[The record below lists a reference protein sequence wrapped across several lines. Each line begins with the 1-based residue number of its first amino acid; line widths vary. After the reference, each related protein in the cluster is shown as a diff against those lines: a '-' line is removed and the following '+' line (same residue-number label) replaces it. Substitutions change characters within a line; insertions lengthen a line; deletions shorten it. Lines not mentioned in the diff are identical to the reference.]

1 MVHEVYICYSSK
13 DKVTADAIC
22 HTLEENKFKCW
33 IKPRDVGVRH
43 IAEEITDAIRASKIM
58 VLVFSENAK
67 QSNYVN
73 TEVDIAFSSNIPI
86 LVFKID
92 DANLDGGLEFFLEN
106 KHWLDA
112 YPNPGH
118 EFRNLVID
126 VAKLL
131 EKPIEDP
138 IINKK
143 TIKTVNNIKYDYTSG
158 LENNA
163 EADNRTKTFIKAIAG
178 TCIVPLI
185 LAFLGAMFMEEKINH
200 DVGYALIVIGFFIFI
215 LFPIYFIGKW
225 LYNRN

>member
-43 IAEEITDAIRASKIM
+43 IAEEISDAIRASEIM

-73 TEVDIAFSSNIPI
+73 TEVDLAFSSNKPI
-86 LVFKID
+86 VVFKID
-92 DANLDGGLEFFLEN
+92 NTNLDGGLEFFLEN

-112 YPNPGH
+112 YPNPGR

-131 EKPIEDP
+131 DKPITDP
-138 IINKK
+138 IIDKN
-143 TIKTVNNIKYDYTSG
+143 TINNINYFEHDSDES
-158 LENNA
+158 ENPSNK
-163 EADNRTKTFIKAIAG
+163 ENKMKTFFKVIGATCLIPIIMVFFG
-178 TCIVPLI
+178 TFLI
-185 LAFLGAMFMEEKINH
+185 EEKINYSLGN
-200 DVGYALIVIGFFIFI
+200 VFIILAFIVFIVV
-215 LFPIYFIGKW
+215 PIYFIIRHI
-225 LYNRN
+225 YNK

>member
-1 MVHEVYICYSSK
+1 MAHEVYICYSSK

-112 YPNPGH
+112 YPNPGP
-118 EFRNLVID
+118 EFKNLVID
-126 VAKLL
+126 VGKLL
-131 EKPIEDP
+131 ERPVTDP
-138 IINKK
+138 IINKQ
-143 TIKTVNNIKYDYTSG
+143 TVN
-158 LENNA
+158 
-163 EADNRTKTFIKAIAG
+163 
-178 TCIVPLI
+178 
-185 LAFLGAMFMEEKINH
+185 KINLNPIYENA
-200 DVGYALIVIGFFIFI
+200 DKEESKKFLKIFGYMCLAPIIIVLIGLMLHIDDSTGNMLLGGCFIIFI
-215 LFPIYFIGKW
+215 VLPIIYFIIKKIRGK
-225 LYNRN
+225 RNGS

>member
-33 IKPRDVGVRH
+33 IKPRDVGVKH
-43 IAEEITDAIRASKIM
+43 IAEEITDAIRASEIM

-73 TEVDIAFSSNIPI
+73 TEVDMAFSSNKPI
-86 LVFKID
+86 IVFKID
-92 DANLDGGLEFFLEN
+92 NTNLDGGLEFFLEN

-112 YPNPGH
+112 YPNPGR

-131 EKPIEDP
+131 DKPITDP
-138 IINKK
+138 IIDKN
-143 TIKTVNNIKYDYTSG
+143 TINNINYFEHDSDES
-158 LENNA
+158 ENLSNK
-163 EADNRTKTFIKAIAG
+163 ENKMKTFFKVIGATCLIPIIMVFFG
-178 TCIVPLI
+178 TFLI
-185 LAFLGAMFMEEKINH
+185 EEKINYSLGN
-200 DVGYALIVIGFFIFI
+200 VFIILAFIVFIVV
-215 LFPIYFIGKW
+215 PIYFIIRHI
-225 LYNRN
+225 YNK